1 MCGITGMVGFADREL
16 LATMTAT
23 LRHRGPDAD
32 GLRLGDGWALG
43 HRRLSI
49 IDLEGGAQ
57 PMASHDGSCWV
68 TYNGEIYNFRELR
81 TRLQARGHAFS
92 TRSDTEVLLAAYRE
106 WGDAC
111 VDHFLGMFAFG
122 LWDEPRR
129 RLLLVR
135 DRVGVKPLYY
145 AVLEGPAGPALVFGS
160 EPKALLVVP
169 GVSRALDPVAL
180 DAYLDLYYVPPP
192 LSMFEGIRQLPPG
205 HALVWQ
211 DGAIELRRWWD
222 AEPAPIE
229 GRSLEEWAEIVQ
241 PVLEDAILSRT
252 VADVPLGAFLSG
264 GIDSSTIV
272 AVLSEHGHGP
282 VETFCVGYGAE
293 GKSYDERAEAR
304 AVARY
309 FDTHHHELELT
320 VDVLS
325 GLEAMVRGFDEP
337 FGSPTAML
345 SWALSRFVREHVTV
359 ALAGDGGD
367 ELFGGYP
374 RYRGLW
380 LSELAAYVPAP
391 LRSLAE
397 RAVQGREQAT
407 ARSYRRWARQFLA
420 GLRLPAA
427 ERYGA
432 WVAYARLPERD
443 RLLAP
448 ALRERLR
455 ACERPDPVVEAFD
468 RPGRGGSGRVGLVE
482 RAAYADL
489 HGFLPENVLRGS
501 DRMSMAHGLELRV
514 PLCDHRLVEL
524 TMQIPARHRV
534 GWLASKRVLRKIM
547 GQRLPAHVL
556 RRRKLG
562 FNAPVGVWM
571 RRDLDRLV
579 QQWLAPEL
587 LRRRGLLAVDEVGRL
602 VHEHRRGARDH
613 GLRLW
618 SLIVLEQWHR
628 LYLD

>member
-1 MCGITGMVGFADREL
+1 MCGITGMVGLADREL

-32 GLRLGDGWALG
+32 GFQLGDGWGFG

-49 IDLEGGAQ
+49 IDLSSGGAQ
-57 PMASHDGSCWV
+57 PKASADGSCWV

-81 TRLQARGHAFS
+81 AQLQARGHVFTS
-92 TRSDTEVLLAAYRE
+92 RSDTEVLLAAYRE

-111 VDHFLGMFAFG
+111 VDHLLGMFAFG
-122 LWDEPRR
+122 IWDEKRR
-129 RLLLVR
+129 RLLLAR

-145 AVLEGPAGPALVFGS
+145 SVLDGPALVFGS
-160 EPKALLVVP
+160 EPKALLPVP
-169 GVSRALDPVAL
+169 GVSRELDPVAL

-192 LSMFEGIRQLPPG
+192 LSMFAGIRQLPPG
-205 HALVWQ
+205 HLLVWQ
-211 DGAIELRRWWD
+211 DGAIEIRRWWD
-222 AEPAPIE
+222 AEPAVIE
-229 GRSLEEWAEIVQ
+229 TRSLEEWAEIVQ
-241 PVLEDAILSRT
+241 PVLEDAILART

-282 VETFCVGYGAE
+282 VETFCVGYGQE

-304 AVARY
+304 AVAE
-309 FDTHHHELELT
+309 FFATHHHELELSI
-320 VDVLS
+320 DVLS

-345 SWALSRFVREHVTV
+345 SSALSQFVRGYVTV

-374 RYRGLW
+374 RYRGLR
-380 LSELAAYVPAP
+380 LSELAAHVPGP
-391 LRSLAE
+391 LLGLAE
-397 RAVQGREQAT
+397 RAVAGREHAT

-448 ALRERLR
+448 ALRERLHASTR
-455 ACERPDPVVEAFD
+455 ANPVAEAFD
-468 RPGRGGSGRVGLVE
+468 HPGLAGQPRVGLVE

-547 GQRLPAHVL
+547 GRRLPAHVL

-562 FNAPVGVWM
+562 FNAPLGVWM
-571 RRDLDRLV
+571 RRDLDQLV
-579 QQWLAPEL
+579 QRWLAPEL
-587 LRRRGLLAVDEVGRL
+587 LRRRGLLAADEVGRL
-602 VHEHRRGARDH
+602 VEEHRRGERDH

-618 SLIVLEQWHR
+618 SLIVLEQWLR
-628 LYLD
+628 LYVD